1 MAFVE
6 ERLKELE
13 KSIAG
18 NQDALEELELVLEED
33 ELIP

>member
-13 KSIAG
+13 KNIAG

-33 ELIP
+33 EFIP

>member
-13 KSIAG
+13 KGIAG
-18 NQDALEELELVLEED
+18 NQDALEELELVLEEE